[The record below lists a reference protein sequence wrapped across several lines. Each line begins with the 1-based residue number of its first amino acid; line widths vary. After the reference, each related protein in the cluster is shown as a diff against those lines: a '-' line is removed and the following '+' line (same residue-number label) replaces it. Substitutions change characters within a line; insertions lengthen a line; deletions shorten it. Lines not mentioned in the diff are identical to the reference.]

1 MKYVYVMRP
10 KPFLKIGV
18 SKSPQ
23 ARRMQPAH
31 AEVLYAIESPVAERI
46 EAVVHEALKNVRQ
59 DGEWFDA
66 DLEKAIQT
74 IESAVRWLDP
84 EANRFRSFLDVL
96 FRLQGE
102 QSRKDF
108 AEELGTTYW
117 RVIGWYKHDT
127 IPSKH
132 WDAILDLAARQGRKE
147 ITWELLNKLRS
158 EKKRKKPAKSG

>member
-1 MKYVYVMRP
+1 MKYITVMQP

-31 AEVLYAIESPVAERI
+31 AEVLYAIESHAATMI
-46 EAVVHEALKNVRQ
+46 EAVVHEALKDVRQ
-59 DGEWFDA
+59 DGEWFDT
-66 DLEKAIQT
+66 DLANAVQAIDA
-74 IESAVRWLDP
+74 AVQKLDP

-96 FRLQGE
+96 FRLQGD
-102 QSRKDF
+102 QSREDF
-108 AEELGTTYW
+108 AAELGTTYW

-132 WDAILDLAARQGRKE
+132 WDAILDLAAKQGRKE
-147 ITWELLNKLRS
+147 ITWELLTKLRS
-158 EKKRKKPAKSG
+158 EKKRKKPARSG